1 MCRGSVYVGT
11 LCCILSFHCVC
22 VCVCVCVFSQGRYC
36 EAVDQWEVMKEAG
49 VADAGIYTSVM
60 KMATTVGGVE
70 AAQHVKEDME
80 RQDWNMDHR
89 YTYTSH
95 THYSYIWALLIYMYV
110 LHTLPYMYIQVWY
123 MYIIMMHTTC

>member
-1 MCRGSVYVGT
+1 MLYPVIS
-11 LCCILSFHCVC
+11 L
-22 VCVCVCVFSQGRYC
+22 CVCVCVFSQGRYC

-80 RQDWNMDHR
+80 RQEWNMDHR
-89 YTYTSH
+89 YIHIYITHTCTIVILHFLFTCMYPTIHVYTGMVHVYTYNMLMWVMIS
-95 THYSYIWALLIYMYV
+95 
-110 LHTLPYMYIQVWY
+110 
-123 MYIIMMHTTC
+123 C